1 MQSRSNTQCESA
13 VSFQDEEAQN
23 WLTSPEVGPAEVG
36 AAWEAAGRLTALY
49 DEALLHTMRTVRPAE
64 GQTSRELRGQC
75 CR

>member
-1 MQSRSNTQCESA
+1 MQSLSDVQRESA

-23 WLTSPEVGPAEVG
+23 WLTSPDVGPAEVG

-64 GQTSRELRGQC
+64 GQTPRELRDQC
-75 CR
+75 C